1 MKSIFTIHIKNCAFY
16 AYHGV
21 LDFEKEK
28 GQNFFVDAVL
38 TIERPPEFGNDDL
51 NDTVNYALVFELIE
65 QITTKERYD
74 LIETLA
80 HEISR
85 RICQKFSKV
94 ISASITVR
102 KPDAPIDGE
111 FDYVEVNVEARNDD

>member
-1 MKSIFTIHIKNCAFY
+1 MKSTFTIHIKNCAFY

-28 GQNFFVDAVL
+28 GQDFYIDALL
-38 TIERPPEFGNDDL
+38 TVTRPPEFGDDNL
-51 NDTVNYALVFELIE
+51 DDTVNYALVFELIE

-80 HEISR
+80 HEISH
-85 RICQKFSKV
+85 RICLNFSKV

-102 KPDAPIDGE
+102 KPDAPIDGA
-111 FDYVEVNVEARNDD
+111 FDYVEVNVEARNDG

>member
-1 MKSIFTIHIKNCAFY
+1 MKSTFTIQIKNCAFY

-28 GQNFFVDAVL
+28 GQDFFIDALL
-38 TIERPPEFGNDDL
+38 TVERPLEFGNDDL
-51 NDTVNYALVFELIE
+51 IDTVNYALVFELIE
-65 QITTKERYD
+65 YITTKERYD

-80 HEISR
+80 HEISQ
-85 RICQKFSKV
+85 RICKSFSKV

-102 KPDAPIDGE
+102 KPDAPIDGV
-111 FDYVEVNVEARNDD
+111 FDYVEVNVEARNDG

>member
-28 GQNFFVDAVL
+28 GQNFFVDAAL
-38 TIERPPEFGNDDL
+38 TIARPPEFGDDKL
-51 NDTVNYALVFELIE
+51 ENTVNYALVFELIE
-65 QITTKERYD
+65 HIMTKERYD

-80 HEISR
+80 YEISQR
-85 RICQKFSKV
+85 VCRDFSKV

-102 KPDAPIDGE
+102 KPDAPIDGV
-111 FDYVEVNVEARNDD
+111 FDYVEVNVEVRNDD

>member
-1 MKSIFTIHIKNCAFY
+1 MTSPFTIHIKNCAFY

-21 LDFEKEK
+21 LDFEKEN
-28 GQNFFVDAVL
+28 GQNFYIDAVL
-38 TIERPPEFGNDDL
+38 TVERPLEFGNDRLDG
-51 NDTVNYALVFELIE
+51 TVNYALVFELIE

-80 HEISR
+80 HEIGE
-85 RICQKFSKV
+85 RICQTFPKV
-94 ISASITVR
+94 ISASVSVR

-111 FDYVEVNVEARNDD
+111 FDYVEVNVKVQNNG

>member
-1 MKSIFTIHIKNCAFY
+1 MKSTFTIHIKNCAFY

-28 GQNFFVDAVL
+28 GQNFFVDAML
-38 TIERPPEFGNDDL
+38 TIARPLGFGDDKL
-51 NDTVNYALVFELIE
+51 EDTVNYALVFELIE
-65 QITTKERYD
+65 HITTKERYD

-80 HEISR
+80 YEISQR
-85 RICQKFSKV
+85 VCRDFSKV

-102 KPDAPIDGE
+102 KPDAPIDGV